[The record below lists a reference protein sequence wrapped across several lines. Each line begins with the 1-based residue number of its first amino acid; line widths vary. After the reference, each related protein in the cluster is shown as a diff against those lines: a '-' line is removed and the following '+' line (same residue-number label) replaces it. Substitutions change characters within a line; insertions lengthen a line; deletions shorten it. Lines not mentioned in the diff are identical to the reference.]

1 MFCIFVSAKQIS
13 IHQVSKSRISGR
25 RFQAPPHIHSFCKPY
40 NILQTFCKA
49 QEKCR
54 TFSPSSLVLARVSG
68 QNAWQG
74 LNEAS
79 ALVDRENPMGLTVKR
94 NICEFSGLYQKLSEL
109 VAGIHIKS
117 ILLLRLLAI
126 LGKYPRRWGQWG
138 MRVSCRLGNL
148 QTLIENFFRILTE
161 NKQLRVCS
169 ENFQVLALTREERLR
184 TCRDREQGSLS
195 GIIANW
201 LINTSFTTEKLN
213 IFILEIKIFTHFIH
227 KKVFNELTKTFIIY
241 KVRLIISAQLSS
253 IIIFWLR
260 QELRVS
266 VCVSVCLSVRHQVL

>member
-1 MFCIFVSAKQIS
+1 MLSDVRS
-13 IHQVSKSRISGR
+13 IWWGLKS
-25 RFQAPPHIHSFCKPY
+25 
-40 NILQTFCKA
+40 
-49 QEKCR
+49 
-54 TFSPSSLVLARVSG
+54 
-68 QNAWQG
+68 
-74 LNEAS
+74 
-79 ALVDRENPMGLTVKR
+79 LT
-94 NICEFSGLYQKLSEL
+94 
-109 VAGIHIKS
+109 
-117 ILLLRLLAI
+117 
-126 LGKYPRRWGQWG
+126 KYPRRWGQWG

-184 TCRDREQGSLS
+184 TCSDREQGSLS

-227 KKVFNELTKTFIIY
+227 KKKVFNELTKTFIIY

-253 IIIFWLR
+253 IIIFWFLP
-260 QELRVS
+260 VW
-266 VCVSVCLSVRHQVL
+266 